1 MSEPVFFSMTARP
14 VRQRSLLTHVSAVSA
29 ANSSGGGDKFSRKTS
44 SNSSVGP
51 ASNPCARRSRATAS
65 WISSLLRTS
74 SGSVAK
80 FGFSLSEVKNVA
92 VKRRILAL
100 HCRFK
105 LKSKQ
110 PKPH

>member
-1 MSEPVFFSMTARP
+1 MVACDGRFELSEKNEGRVPKYTDVF
-14 VRQRSLLTHVSAVSA
+14 
-29 ANSSGGGDKFSRKTS
+29 KTQL
-44 SNSSVGP
+44 V
-51 ASNPCARRSRATAS
+51 AESRAVGATAPM
-65 WISSLLRTS
+65 ISKRHNVPVNRI
-74 SGSVAK
+74 GSVAK